1 MKHIFSI
8 RNFTDHARCCH
19 FDRSALGDY
28 SVRAG
33 LCVSP
38 DSQRR
43 PRERRIGQILPS
55 RCRRCEP
62 GFTQPQ
68 PHLKPLDTVATAPA
82 SSRLRDRACLAIRG
96 TADPLAELR
105 YRLISDAL
113 RMSQHTQPVNRREP
127 QPYQSASADL
137 RMSRHTHDD
146 GSNART
152 EAPAGIR
159 RLTHAETHTA
169 HTPPH
174 TTPSTPLRHPAPHPS
189 TRLPPTTENPTS
201 RHAV

>member
-1 MKHIFSI
+1 MS
-8 RNFTDHARCCH
+8 R
-19 FDRSALGDY
+19 Y
-28 SVRAG
+28 SHNGPPVQGNSRF
-33 LCVSP
+33 LPVKLPPSEP
-38 DSQRR
+38 
-43 PRERRIGQILPS
+43 IL
-55 RCRRCEP
+55 
-62 GFTQPQ
+62 TQPQ

-113 RMSQHTQPVNRREP
+113 RMSQHTQPVNRRAP